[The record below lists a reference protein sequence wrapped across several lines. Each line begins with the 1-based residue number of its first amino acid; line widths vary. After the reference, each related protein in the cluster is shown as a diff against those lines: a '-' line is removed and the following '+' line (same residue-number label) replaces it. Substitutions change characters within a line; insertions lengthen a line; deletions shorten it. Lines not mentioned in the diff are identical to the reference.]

1 MAKWVSDTD
10 LFLAGRVYDVAAIA
24 KHCGCALA
32 DKCWPVLL
40 SSKQGDLRMTLC
52 PDSSNH
58 GGINAKK
65 HKAPT
70 KFDRAHIE
78 KTYSQLASITQ
89 REKAGWK
96 PASKKSKK

>member
-1 MAKWVSDTD
+1 M
-10 LFLAGRVYDVAAIA
+10 
-24 KHCGCALA
+24 
-32 DKCWPVLL
+32 
-40 SSKQGDLRMTLC
+40 
-52 PDSSNH
+52 NH